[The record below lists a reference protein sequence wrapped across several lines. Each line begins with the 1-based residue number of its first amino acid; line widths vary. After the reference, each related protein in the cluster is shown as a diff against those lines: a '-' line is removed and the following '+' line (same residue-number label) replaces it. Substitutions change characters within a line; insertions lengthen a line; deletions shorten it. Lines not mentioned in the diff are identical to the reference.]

1 MKARA
6 VRTGVFAGLGAVALV
21 AGFAVSTQSAQADA
35 VPLTAAEQHA
45 MTLRADS
52 GFEHDLPYVRK
63 LEHTPGLDENW
74 LGIPLTAQEAG
85 QMAAREGTAPVVAAV
100 STELRSRADFGGAWI
115 VQEGNG
121 GVAVALTAPPSDAV
135 RAEVARLV
143 PHRHFTRFVVVKRD
157 LASLEDLAA
166 RISADP
172 ARDASGDP
180 YWTTA
185 GVREMS
191 NVVEVRVVDRK
202 HADWI
207 RAHYADGG
215 LSVVVAPAPVPQ
227 SARVVAPGA
236 DGGR

>member
-1 MKARA
+1 M
-6 VRTGVFAGLGAVALV
+6 
-21 AGFAVSTQSAQADA
+21 S
-35 VPLTAAEQHA
+35 
-45 MTLRADS
+45 LRADS
-52 GFEHDLPYVRK
+52 GFEHDLALVRT

-100 STELRSRADFGGAWI
+100 TTELRSRADFGGAWI

-121 GVAVALTAPPSDAV
+121 GVAVALTTPPSDAV

-143 PHRHFTRFVVVKRD
+143 PGRYVTRFVVAKRD
-157 LASLEDLAA
+157 LVSLENLAA

-180 YWTTA
+180 YWTTV

-191 NVVEVRVVDRK
+191 NVVEVRVVDRL
-202 HADWI
+202 HANWI
-207 RAHYADGG
+207 RSHYAAGG
-215 LSVVVAPAPVPQ
+215 LSVVVARAPVPL
-227 SARVVAPGA
+227 AG
-236 DGGR
+236 